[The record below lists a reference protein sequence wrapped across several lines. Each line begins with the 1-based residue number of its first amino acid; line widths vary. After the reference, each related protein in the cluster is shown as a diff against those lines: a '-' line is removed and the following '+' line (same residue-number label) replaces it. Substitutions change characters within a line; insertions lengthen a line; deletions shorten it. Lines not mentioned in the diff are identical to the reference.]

1 MPFFLFWHRAPPLR
15 DISARFCLRL
25 LTSGIVL
32 GGLFIHFRLWHRS
45 CALQQL
51 PRFPQQSFNAL
62 ERGDLFV
69 WDSIQILLLMAQLEL
84 ERFLTLFQFHQALRQ
99 SRDGLSE
106 IFRSTGDPK
115 GHRGRHHRIAG
126 GFADHNTGAPLSQ
139 DQADMTQ
146 SRPMPSLATLA
157 LYLLAGTAIGL
168 LALLNGIP
176 AAPLAGALL
185 GAGIVSMSG
194 QLEPATWP
202 PGTRTVL
209 EIGIGTVI
217 GTGLTRASLEQLQ
230 ILWKP
235 AVLITLALV
244 LTGLVVGLWTSRLL
258 GIDPIVALLGAAPGG
273 ISGMSL
279 VGAEFGV
286 GAAVAALH
294 AVRLIT
300 VLLVL
305 PLVVRLIVPSTAGG

>member
-1 MPFFLFWHRAPPLR
+1 M
-15 DISARFCLRL
+15 
-25 LTSGIVL
+25 T
-32 GGLFIHFRLWHRS
+32 RS
-45 CALQQL
+45 
-51 PRFPQQSFNAL
+51 
-62 ERGDLFV
+62 
-69 WDSIQILLLMAQLEL
+69 
-84 ERFLTLFQFHQALRQ
+84 
-99 SRDGLSE
+99 
-106 IFRSTGDPK
+106 K
-115 GHRGRHHRIAG
+115 
-126 GFADHNTGAPLSQ
+126 
-139 DQADMTQ
+139 
-146 SRPMPSLATLA
+146 PMPSLATLA

-168 LALLNGIP
+168 LALSSGIP

-202 PGTRTVL
+202 AGTRTVL

-230 ILWKP
+230 LLWKP

-258 GIDPIVALLGAAPGG
+258 GIDPVVALLGAAPGG

-294 AVRLIT
+294 AMRLIT

-305 PLVVRLIVPSTAGG
+305 PLVVRLIVPSTAGS

>member
-1 MPFFLFWHRAPPLR
+1 
-15 DISARFCLRL
+15 
-25 LTSGIVL
+25 
-32 GGLFIHFRLWHRS
+32 
-45 CALQQL
+45 
-51 PRFPQQSFNAL
+51 
-62 ERGDLFV
+62 
-69 WDSIQILLLMAQLEL
+69 
-84 ERFLTLFQFHQALRQ
+84 
-99 SRDGLSE
+99 
-106 IFRSTGDPK
+106 
-115 GHRGRHHRIAG
+115 
-126 GFADHNTGAPLSQ
+126 
-139 DQADMTQ
+139 
-146 SRPMPSLATLA
+146 MPSLATLA
-157 LYLLAGTAIGL
+157 LYLLAGAAIGL
-168 LALLNGIP
+168 LALFSGIP

-194 QLEPATWP
+194 QLEQATWP
-202 PGTRTVL
+202 QGTRTVL

-230 ILWKP
+230 LLWKP

-305 PLVVRLIVPSTAGG
+305 PLVVRLIVPSTAGS

>member
-1 MPFFLFWHRAPPLR
+1 
-15 DISARFCLRL
+15 
-25 LTSGIVL
+25 
-32 GGLFIHFRLWHRS
+32 
-45 CALQQL
+45 
-51 PRFPQQSFNAL
+51 
-62 ERGDLFV
+62 
-69 WDSIQILLLMAQLEL
+69 
-84 ERFLTLFQFHQALRQ
+84 
-99 SRDGLSE
+99 
-106 IFRSTGDPK
+106 
-115 GHRGRHHRIAG
+115 
-126 GFADHNTGAPLSQ
+126 
-139 DQADMTQ
+139 
-146 SRPMPSLATLA
+146 
-157 LYLLAGTAIGL
+157 
-168 LALLNGIP
+168 
-176 AAPLAGALL
+176 LL

-202 PGTRTVL
+202 AGTRTVL

-230 ILWKP
+230 LLWKP

-258 GIDPIVALLGAAPGG
+258 GIDPVVALLGAAPGG

-305 PLVVRLIVPSTAGG
+305 PLVVRLIVPSTAGS

>member
-1 MPFFLFWHRAPPLR
+1 
-15 DISARFCLRL
+15 
-25 LTSGIVL
+25 
-32 GGLFIHFRLWHRS
+32 
-45 CALQQL
+45 
-51 PRFPQQSFNAL
+51 
-62 ERGDLFV
+62 
-69 WDSIQILLLMAQLEL
+69 
-84 ERFLTLFQFHQALRQ
+84 
-99 SRDGLSE
+99 
-106 IFRSTGDPK
+106 
-115 GHRGRHHRIAG
+115 
-126 GFADHNTGAPLSQ
+126 
-139 DQADMTQ
+139 
-146 SRPMPSLATLA
+146 MPSLATLT
-157 LYLLAGTAIGL
+157 LYLLAGTAVGL
-168 LALLNGIP
+168 LALFSGIP

-194 QLEPATWP
+194 QLETATWP
-202 PGTRTVL
+202 AGTRTIL

-230 ILWKP
+230 LLWKP

-258 GIDPIVALLGAAPGG
+258 GIDPVVALLGAAPGG

-305 PLVVRLIVPSTAGG
+305 PLVVRLIIPSTAGS

>member
-1 MPFFLFWHRAPPLR
+1 M
-15 DISARFCLRL
+15 
-25 LTSGIVL
+25 
-32 GGLFIHFRLWHRS
+32 
-45 CALQQL
+45 
-51 PRFPQQSFNAL
+51 
-62 ERGDLFV
+62 
-69 WDSIQILLLMAQLEL
+69 
-84 ERFLTLFQFHQALRQ
+84 
-99 SRDGLSE
+99 
-106 IFRSTGDPK
+106 
-115 GHRGRHHRIAG
+115 
-126 GFADHNTGAPLSQ
+126 
-139 DQADMTQ
+139 
-146 SRPMPSLATLA
+146 LA

-168 LALLNGIP
+168 LALFSGIP

-230 ILWKP
+230 LLWKP

-244 LTGLVVGLWTSRLL
+244 LTGLVVGLWTSRML
-258 GIDPIVALLGAAPGG
+258 GIDPVVALLGAAPGG

-305 PLVVRLIVPSTAGG
+305 PLVVRLIIPSTAGS